1 MPRIAKEP
9 EPEVFENDDYR
20 IEYRTPYSESTRFDY
35 KVFDKKK
42 NTIFELKV
50 NVEEECYNRDGECT
64 LTFIEENTEPIY
76 LQCMLPSTVRR
87 KGDTIWGSRISE
99 ADKYKNEPEHIG
111 GHREWDSKTNSYPY
125 VKNIDDIMSIY
136 RSLKKGDFEIN
147 TTQIYSD
154 RDLEKRKDT
163 VPSYTSE
170 QGIKKVLSFMD
181 AYIFNTEESKELLV
195 EYMQKYPIP
204 LKNEETKDN
213 PQVPA
218 KEELKNYHCGASWV
232 NRLASQMASQSK
244 LFFSGLRGR
253 GGKG

>member
-1 MPRIAKEP
+1 MLRIAKEP

-20 IEYRTPYSESTRFDY
+20 IEYRTPYSESTGFDY
-35 KVFDKKK
+35 KAFDKKN
-42 NTIFELKV
+42 NTISELKV
-50 NVEEECYNRDGECT
+50 NVEEECYNKDGECK
-64 LTFIEENTEPIY
+64 LTFIEENMEPIY
-76 LQCMLPSTVRR
+76 LQCMRPSKARR
-87 KGDTIWGSRISE
+87 EGDTIWGPRISE

-147 TTQIYSD
+147 TTQIYRD
-154 RDLEKRKDT
+154 RDLGKRKDT

-181 AYIFNTEESKELLV
+181 AYIFNTEESKELLF

-218 KEELKNYHCGASWV
+218 KEELKNYHSGTSWV
-232 NRLASQMASQSK
+232 NRLASQSK
-244 LFFSGLRGR
+244 LLFSRLRGR
-253 GGKG
+253 GGKE

>member
-1 MPRIAKEP
+1 
-9 EPEVFENDDYR
+9 
-20 IEYRTPYSESTRFDY
+20 
-35 KVFDKKK
+35 
-42 NTIFELKV
+42 
-50 NVEEECYNRDGECT
+50 
-64 LTFIEENTEPIY
+64 
-76 LQCMLPSTVRR
+76 
-87 KGDTIWGSRISE
+87 
-99 ADKYKNEPEHIG
+99 
-111 GHREWDSKTNSYPY
+111 
-125 VKNIDDIMSIY
+125 MSIY

-218 KEELKNYHCGASWV
+218 KEELKNYHCGTSWV
-232 NRLASQMASQSK
+232 NRLASQSK
-244 LFFSGLRGR
+244 LLFSRLRGR
-253 GGKG
+253 GGKE